1 MAAALARK
9 KARREAFRTSLKEII
24 EEANKELVNE
34 DLGQAK
40 MVSLKQRMETSIEE
54 LSTLD
59 GEIANS
65 LDAEEVQRDVLD
77 SIEAVKPTYE
87 ILANL
92 QFRLEKLHLDTMKV
106 SNSVPE
112 RANSS
117 ASSVTKSC
125 RLPKLELPTFKGDV
139 LKWRG
144 FIEQFSKTVDDDE
157 SLSDINKFIY
167 LKRRFDDEVWT
178 LDKFIEYMNKEIRT
192 SENCSSFLGGSSSS
206 PSSKGKSTTWNLFG
220 GMSED
225 VADKC
230 VFCSKDHASHKC
242 RKVTNVKSRTDML
255 RRDRRCFLCLKK
267 GHQKRECR
275 VKYICR
281 NCNGKHNIAIC
292 FGNGDRNE
300 RNRERDR
307 DRNRGERDQE
317 NRVRNGDRG
326 GEDRERD
333 QDDGESLEEIQQ
345 GLVMSARAERES
357 ILLQTATVYI
367 QDKCKRQGSS
377 SKILFDSGSQRSFV
391 TQALRDKLQLKSER
405 KEKVVIKTFGEGD
418 NNKKVSKFLDVVT
431 IKVKHKGRNSFT
443 AVEALFVPRICG
455 SISKVFDRSKYD
467 HLRDSELADT
477 FNAVSIDYPVGVLV
491 GIDFYHDFFSGKTK
505 TGKSGPVASE
515 TVVGW
520 VLSRKVKAKVKSEE
534 DSYCFLNFRCS
545 VESDSD
551 RQLKESLDRF
561 WEVENI
567 GRKDCVIHQFEQ
579 DIVNTGERGLRTEKP
594 LSNRQCAQSELRYD
608 NREIHSGTAYGI

>member
-1 MAAALARK
+1 MESLLKLRKVDSMLETESLRKLASDVENCVRNL
-9 KARREAFRTSLKEII
+9 RSMNVETSTYGSLLIPILKERLPD
-24 EEANKELVNE
+24 ELVFHISRCFE
-34 DLGQAK
+34 
-40 MVSLKQRMETSIEE
+40 
-54 LSTLD
+54 
-59 GEIANS
+59 
-65 LDAEEVQRDVLD
+65 
-77 SIEAVKPTYE
+77 
-87 ILANL
+87 
-92 QFRLEKLHLDTMKV
+92 
-106 SNSVPE
+106 
-112 RANSS
+112 
-117 ASSVTKSC
+117 
-125 RLPKLELPTFKGDV
+125 
-139 LKWRG
+139 
-144 FIEQFSKTVDDDE
+144 
-157 SLSDINKFIY
+157 
-167 LKRRFDDEVWT
+167 DEVWT
-178 LDKFIEYMNKEIRT
+178 LDKLIEYMNKEIRT

-292 FGNGDRNE
+292 FGKGDRNE

-307 DRNRGERDQE
+307 DRNRGGRDQE

-357 ILLQTATVYI
+357 ILLQTATAYI
-367 QDKCKRQGSS
+367 QDKCKRQGSF

-418 NNKKVSKFLDVVT
+418 NSKKVSKFLDVVT

-443 AVEALFVPRICG
+443 AVEALCVPRICG

-467 HLRDSELADT
+467 HLMDLELADT

-505 TGKSGPVASE
+505 TDNFKTSEKRLVSLKKRLEKSDLVKRYNEVFEEYKKEGIIEKVPENEISAEVGKVHYLPHRPVVKEDRETTKIRAVFDASCE
-515 TVVGW
+515 TTNMDQT
-520 VLSRKVKAKVKSEE
+520 LSPEE
-534 DSYCFLNFRCS
+534 FKDAH
-545 VESDSD
+545 D
-551 RQLKESLDRF
+551 RIIKKNNTSSRQTLLLTNE
-561 WEVENI
+561 
-567 GRKDCVIHQFEQ
+567 
-579 DIVNTGERGLRTEKP
+579 DIIEP
-594 LSNRQCAQSELRYD
+594 L
-608 NREIHSGTAYGI
+608 